1 MNASLSALRQFTQ
14 RLQPRERLAL
24 GLALLVL
31 GAYLLWA
38 VALAP
43 ALRTLRSVPDQ
54 PAQADLQLA
63 EVRALAQQ
71 ARGLLERQRAQ
82 PLPRA
87 DSLQA
92 LETATRQTLGNTA
105 RIEPVGERVTVTLT
119 AAPPEAVAQW
129 LAQARLN
136 ARLLPVESRL
146 QRSGDAAAPR
156 WSGTVVLGGA
166 ALASTP

>member
-1 MNASLSALRQFTQ
+1 MNAPFAAFRAFAQ

-43 ALRTLRSVPDQ
+43 ALRALRAV
-54 PAQADLQLA
+54 PAQQAVADRQLA
-63 EVRALAQQ
+63 EVRAMAQQ

-87 DSLQA
+87 DSLRA
-92 LETATRQTLGNTA
+92 LETATRQTLGASA
-105 RIEPVGERVTVTLT
+105 RIEPVGDRVTVTLT
-119 AAPPEAVAQW
+119 AATPEAVAQW

-136 ARLLPVESRL
+136 ARLLPIESRL
-146 QRSGDAAAPR
+146 QRAGDNTAPR

-166 ALASTP
+166 ALAGTP